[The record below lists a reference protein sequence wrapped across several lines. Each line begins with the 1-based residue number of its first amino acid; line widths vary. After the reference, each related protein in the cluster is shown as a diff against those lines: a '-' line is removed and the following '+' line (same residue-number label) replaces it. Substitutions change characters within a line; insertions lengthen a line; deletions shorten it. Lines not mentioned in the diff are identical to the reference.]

1 MNISVIVPS
10 YNPDEK
16 LISTVRGLAEEGF
29 KDILVVND
37 GSDDKHLEPFVE
49 VEKLPQVTVIRHE
62 VNKGKGRAMKTAFL
76 YCMENRK
83 EIEGVVTVDGDGQH
97 RPADVRRC
105 CEAMRSN
112 AEKKCVALGCRDFSR
127 PDVPPRSRMGNN
139 ITKAVFR
146 FACGIRIS
154 DTQTGLRAI
163 PASLLPFM
171 ADVEGERYEYET
183 QMLLEMNKAGIPF
196 EEVTIDT
203 VYIEENASSHFHP
216 FRDSFKI
223 YSVILKFVMNSL
235 LSFVI
240 DIALFTLLEYLIGDR
255 MGRRAMLL
263 TATVGARAVSSL
275 YNYHVNRGGVFE
287 SDAPVKSTLPR
298 YYVLC
303 VCQMLVSYGLVYLLS
318 EILETGKILTSVLK
332 VLIDTT
338 LFLLSFQIQRRWVFA
353 GGKSLKEE
361 E

>member
-1 MNISVIVPS
+1 MNVSVIVPS

-29 KDILVVND
+29 EDILVVND
-37 GSDDKHLEPFVE
+37 GSDDGHLEPFAAVRE
-49 VEKLPQVTVIRHE
+49 LPQVTVIDHE
-62 VNKGKGRAMKTAFL
+62 VNRGKGRAMKSAFL
-76 YCMENRK
+76 FCMENRK

-97 RPADVRRC
+97 RPGDVRLC
-105 CEAMRSN
+105 CEAMLAS
-112 AEKKCVALGCRDFSR
+112 AEKKCVVLGCRDFSR

-163 PASLLPFM
+163 PASLLSFM
-171 ADVEGERYEYET
+171 TEVEGERYEYET
-183 QMLLEMNKAGIPF
+183 QMLLEMNKAGISF

-223 YSVILKFVMNSL
+223 YCVILKFVMNSL
-235 LSFVI
+235 TSFVI
-240 DIALFTLLEYLIGDR
+240 DIALFTLLEYVIGDR
-255 MGRRAMLL
+255 MTRLAMQA

-275 YNYHVNRGGVFE
+275 YNYFANRKGVFQA
-287 SDAPVKSTLPR
+287 DAPVRSSLPK
-298 YYVLC
+298 YYALC
-303 VCQMLVSYGLVYLLS
+303 VGQMLVSLGLVYFFS
-318 EILETGKILTSVLK
+318 GILKTGKVLTALLK
-332 VLIDTT
+332 GLIDTA
-338 LFLLSFQIQRRWVFA
+338 LFLLSFQVQRRWVFA
-353 GGKSLKEE
+353 GKK
-361 E
+361 

>member
-1 MNISVIVPS
+1 MDISVIVPS

-16 LISTVRGLAEEGF
+16 LVSTVRGLAEEGF

-37 GSDDKHLEPFVE
+37 GSDDEHLKPFAE
-49 VEKLPQVTVIRHE
+49 VEKLPQVTVISHE
-62 VNKGKGRAMKTAFL
+62 VNKGKGRAMKSAFL
-76 YCMENRK
+76 YCIENRK

-97 RPADVRRC
+97 RPGDVRLC
-105 CEAMRSN
+105 CEAMLAN
-112 AEKKCVALGCRDFSR
+112 VEKKCVALGCRDFSR

-171 ADVEGERYEYET
+171 TEVVGERYEYET

-240 DIALFTLLEYLIGDR
+240 DIALFTLLEYVIGDH
-255 MGRRAMLL
+255 MTQLAMLA

-275 YNYHVNRGGVFE
+275 YNYYMNRRGVFE
-287 SDAPVKSTLPR
+287 ADAPVRSSLPK

-303 VCQMLVSYGLVYLLS
+303 ICQMLVSLGLVYFFS
-318 EILETGKILTSVLK
+318 GILKTGKMLTSLLK

-353 GGKSLKEE
+353 EKKSSKEE
-361 E
+361 G

>member
-1 MNISVIVPS
+1 MDISVIVPS

-16 LISTVRGLAEEGF
+16 LVSTVRGLAEEGF

-37 GSDDKHLEPFVE
+37 GSDDEHREPFAE
-49 VEKLPQVTVIRHE
+49 VEKLPQVTVISHE
-62 VNKGKGRAMKTAFL
+62 VNKGKGRAMKSAFL
-76 YCMENRK
+76 YCIENRK
-83 EIEGVVTVDGDGQH
+83 EIAGVVTVDGDGQH
-97 RPADVRRC
+97 RPGDVRLC
-105 CEAMRSN
+105 CEAMLAN
-112 AEKKCVALGCRDFSR
+112 AERKCVALGCRDFSR

-163 PASLLPFM
+163 PVSLLPFM
-171 ADVEGERYEYET
+171 TEVEGERYEYET

-223 YSVILKFVMNSL
+223 YSVILKFVINSL
-235 LSFVI
+235 LSFLI
-240 DIALFTLLEYLIGDR
+240 DIALFTLLEFIIGEH
-255 MGRRAMLL
+255 MGRWAMLA

-275 YNYHVNRGGVFE
+275 YNYFMNRRGVFE
-287 SDAPVKSTLPR
+287 ADAPVKSSLPK
-298 YYVLC
+298 YYMLC
-303 VCQMLVSYGLVYLLS
+303 ICQMLVSLGLVYLFS
-318 EILETGKILTSVLK
+318 GILKTGKMLTSLLK
-332 VLIDTT
+332 ALIDTT
-338 LFLLSFQIQRRWVFA
+338 LFLLSFQIQRCWVFA
-353 GGKSLKEE
+353 EKKSSKEE
-361 E
+361 V